1 MALAIISGS
10 LGHHTG
16 TPRKKKIKSIPYLAF
31 STFLC
36 RSSMEK
42 GKRRLTNDSR
52 KRLKRYIGVGAVNPS
67 IYRPMELTELGDN
80 SNQFTVGF
88 DLFAFPE
95 AAQFVARESELA
107 EMLRLLH
114 GHKSRSA
121 VVLHGLGG
129 IGKTQLAIEYTTR
142 HKEKYTAVFWL
153 NANSDD
159 SLKLSFRDIAQHVL
173 EDQKGKPS
181 TSTLASVDLDG
192 NLDQV
197 VMAVKTCLNLQ
208 RNTRWL
214 VIYDNYDNPRTSG
227 NLDRSAVDIRG
238 FLPRADHGSIII
250 TTRSAQVSQGHR
262 IHVQKLAN
270 IREGLEILSN
280 TSKRENI
287 ENGRLF

>member
-1 MALAIISGS
+1 
-10 LGHHTG
+10 
-16 TPRKKKIKSIPYLAF
+16 
-31 STFLC
+31 
-36 RSSMEK
+36 
-42 GKRRLTNDSR
+42 
-52 KRLKRYIGVGAVNPS
+52 
-67 IYRPMELTELGDN
+67 MELTELGDDL
-80 SNQFTVGF
+80 NQFAVGF
-88 DLFAFPE
+88 DLLAVPE
-95 AAQFVARESELA
+95 AALFVARENELA
-107 EMLRLLH
+107 EMHQLLH

-129 IGKTQLAIEYTTR
+129 IGKTQLAIEYATR
-142 HKEKYTAVFWL
+142 HKDKYTAVFWL
-153 NANSDD
+153 NANSED
-159 SLKLSFRDIAQHVL
+159 SLQLSFRDIAQYVL

-181 TSTLASVDLDG
+181 TSTLASVALDG

-197 VMAVKTCLNLQ
+197 VTAVKTWLNLQ

-214 VIYDNYDNPRTSG
+214 MIYDNYDNPRTPG
-227 NLDRSAVDIRG
+227 NLDRSAVDIRR

-250 TTRSAQVSQGHR
+250 TTRSAQVSQGRR

>member
-1 MALAIISGS
+1 MSGC

-16 TPRKKKIKSIPYLAF
+16 KPRKKKIKSIPYLAF
-31 STFLC
+31 STFPC
-36 RSSMEK
+36 RSYMEK

-52 KRLKRYIGVGAVNPS
+52 KRLKRSIGVSAVDPS
-67 IYRPMELTELGDN
+67 LYRPIKLTELGDDFD
-80 SNQFTVGF
+80 QFTVGF
-88 DLFAFPE
+88 DLSAIPE
-95 AAQFVARESELA
+95 AAQFVARENELA
-107 EMLRLLH
+107 EMRRLLH

-121 VVLHGLGG
+121 VILHGLGG
-129 IGKTQLAIEYTTR
+129 IGKTQLAIEYTAR

-153 NANSDD
+153 NANDED
-159 SLKLSFRDIAQHVL
+159 SLRSGFRDIAQYVL

-197 VMAVKTCLNLQ
+197 VTAVKSWLNLR

-214 VIYDNYDNPRTSG
+214 MIYDNYDNPRTPG
-227 NLDRSAVDIRG
+227 NLDRSAVEIRR

-270 IREGLEILSN
+270 IHEGLKILSN